1 MSENTVNEGDA
12 PEEPAEP
19 APPVSG
25 DGDVGVVPPSEE
37 LPDEGEQPP
46 LAPPPSNPDPGPP
59 DENYP
64 PVDQP
69 G

>member
-1 MSENTVNEGDA
+1 MTAMED
-12 PEEPAEP
+12 EEPGIP
-19 APPVSG
+19 QDLPVE
-25 DGDVGVVPPSEE
+25 DGNETIGVVPTGGPVEE
-37 LPDEGEQPP
+37 GD
-46 LAPPPSNPDPGPP
+46 PPPPPPDPEPEPGPP

>member
-1 MSENTVNEGDA
+1 MQDVTVTAGEENTEIGVPGE
-12 PEEPAEP
+12 PEPET
-19 APPVSG
+19 
-25 DGDVGVVPPSEE
+25 PPSE
-37 LPDEGEQPP
+37 GE
-46 LAPPPSNPDPGPP
+46 PPPPPVEPDPEPGPP

>member
-1 MSENTVNEGDA
+1 MSDTV
-12 PEEPAEP
+12 PEEPIP
-19 APPVSG
+19 SDPPEEG
-25 DGDVGVVPPSEE
+25 NDTVGVVPTGGPVA
-37 LPDEGEQPP
+37 EGD
-46 LAPPPSNPDPGPP
+46 PPPPPPPIVTPDPGPP

>member
-1 MSENTVNEGDA
+1 MSDTV
-12 PEEPAEP
+12 PEEPIP
-19 APPVSG
+19 G
-25 DGDVGVVPPSEE
+25 DQSPEEGNDTVGVVPTGGDTSEGE
-37 LPDEGEQPP
+37 VPPPPPPLPD
-46 LAPPPSNPDPGPP
+46 PDPGPP

>member
-1 MSENTVNEGDA
+1 MSEDA
-12 PEEPAEP
+12 PEQPP
-19 APPVSG
+19 APAPSG
-25 DGDVGVVPPSEE
+25 DDTVGVVPPVD
-37 LPDEGEQPP
+37 PGDEGEAPP
-46 LAPPPSNPDPGPP
+46 LAPPPENPDPGPP